1 MKNKNSRTKVV
12 SPVFVP
18 LFSSTCVTVTLLG
31 FYIFSLHLICRVIT
45 KTLSGTFGS
54 MSFSFHLWFRTYN
67 CLSWSYFLR
76 MSFYVFNNCVTP
88 AFSKFITKLLWSV
101 WDYCECVWVISQ
113 KKCLSCHFIWT
124 HSSSYNRIIKTESKS
139 LSTSLTLTAV

>member
-12 SPVFVP
+12 LVP

-54 MSFSFHLWFRTYN
+54 MSLFSFHLWFRTYN

-113 KKCLSCHFIWT
+113 KKCLSCHFILT
-124 HSSSYNRIIKTESKS
+124 HSSSYNRIIKTESVF
-139 LSTSLTLTAV
+139 LF